1 MKAAMIILALTL
13 LAGCAVAPAVPYD
26 AYGPYYPSP
35 YYASPVYVY
44 QGFSYYRPLPHGY
57 YGPRYHS
64 PYYCK
69 GRGHFYPG
77 RPGPLR

>member
-13 LAGCAVAPAVPYD
+13 LAGCAVVPAAPYN

-44 QGFSYYRPLPHGY
+44 QGFSYYRPLHHGY

-64 PYYCK
+64 YYR
-69 GRGHFYPG
+69 GRGYFRPGGPG
-77 RPGPLR
+77 RYRW